1 MLAIVPISYVVLKLG
16 GNPYSVF
23 IVHLCVCIVAFI
35 ARLFIVRPMIK
46 IKVSDYA
53 RNVIARCAV
62 TALPAIAISLMFK
75 AFLPNSV
82 PFAALVCCLSAA
94 TVAAFAYYIGLTRH
108 EREVIGSR
116 VAGIIS
122 RFKNDKHQGQNRLLW
137 LLGLRPDV
145 SEAMYKA

>member
-1 MLAIVPISYVVLKLG
+1 
-16 GNPYSVF
+16 
-23 IVHLCVCIVAFI
+23 
-35 ARLFIVRPMIK
+35 MIK